1 MSEKQRTFEMEMLF
15 AKAPKLAQEP
25 KVDEMVEKPVSV
37 FLKRKPRT
45 FTRETVIRLINWF
58 KQE

>member
-1 MSEKQRTFEMEMLF
+1 MSEKQRTFEVELLL

-25 KVDEMVEKPVSV
+25 KMDEMVVKPVSA
-37 FLKRKPRT
+37 FRKRKPRT

-58 KQE
+58 KQD

>member
-1 MSEKQRTFEMEMLF
+1 MSEKQRKFEVEMLL

-25 KVDEMVEKPVSV
+25 KVDEVAERPVNV
-37 FLKRKPRT
+37 FLKRKPGT

-58 KQE
+58 KQD